1 MSDLVEK
8 LRFYAEHPDLSALL
22 DGSPSACDDILQP
35 ILIAAFKALTEA
47 EKREREARAK
57 LQAMHRR
64 AQESE
69 RIEQMVIETMSRY
82 DRYLT
87 VGYRSHRI
95 LFKIVLR
102 DLLRSAEKVRSRRA
116 LQSEER

>member
-47 EKREREARAK
+47 EKREREARANA
-57 LQAMHRR
+57 LEEAALWHDARVQEYTEQIAVNDAYLARSGRLSSESRANEYCDDMRSCHRR
-64 AQESE
+64 AAYS
-69 RIEQMVIETMSRY
+69 I
-82 DRYLT
+82 
-87 VGYRSHRI
+87 
-95 LFKIVLR
+95 
-102 DLLRSAEKVRSRRA
+102 RA